1 MNVHG
6 KRAHFLLGIFVMST
20 DISPE
25 QTIVLAKIR
34 HIEELERLDTCI
46 QFVESIGQ
54 IIHQVQAERGASC
67 LYLASAGKRFAPERA
82 DIISHNQATEAGFR
96 QALQQHL
103 HLDLLTDARQLTL
116 ISWILL
122 GLDQLTSLRHQVTL
136 QKISFADCI
145 ESYSRLISSL
155 IALIFEISDS
165 SVNSKISTCL
175 LTLYN
180 LVQTKEFAGQE
191 RAVGS
196 YIYGSGSV
204 QLAHQQRLLELIDQQ
219 DRHIELFCQF
229 GNEELRTAWDSL
241 QATAPY
247 RQHQQL
253 RARLTTA
260 KEHQP
265 LKPSDADIWFD
276 LCTQKQTSIWQL
288 QCVLIQK
295 MHDMLEVLTHK
306 ARHDLEYTQEYLQ
319 AISAK
324 ATPSTTLDGTFFNLS
339 IPVESAFSFQAH
351 DSAQA
356 YPMAS
361 MISLLQQ
368 QSRQIADME
377 SELSDTRKALS
388 ERKQIERAK
397 GLLMSK
403 LGIDEM
409 EAYKTLRNLAMEQ
422 KRKIIDVA
430 ENILTQQKSPS

>member
-1 MNVHG
+1 MN
-6 KRAHFLLGIFVMST
+6 T

-25 QTIVLAKIR
+25 QTIILAKIR

-46 QFVESIGQ
+46 QFVEGIGE
-54 IIHQVQAERGASC
+54 IIHQLQAERGASC
-67 LYLASAGKRFAPERA
+67 LYLASTGKRFAPERA
-82 DIISHNQATEAGFR
+82 EIILHNQQAEAGFR

-103 HLDLLTDARQLTL
+103 HLDVLTDARQLTL
-116 ISWILL
+116 ISWVLL

-180 LVQTKEFAGQE
+180 LVQAKEFAGQE

-196 YIYGSGSV
+196 YIFGSGSL
-204 QLAHQQRLLELIDQQ
+204 QLPHQQRLLELIAQQ
-219 DRHIELFCQF
+219 DRHVELFCQF
-229 GNEELRTAWDSL
+229 GNDGLRESWQQL
-241 QATAPY
+241 QASGPFQ
-247 RQHQQL
+247 QHQQY
-253 RARLTTA
+253 RAKLTSA
-260 KEHQP
+260 KDQQP
-265 LKPSDADIWFD
+265 LQPSDADVWFD
-276 LCTQKQTSIWQL
+276 LCTQKQINIWQL
-288 QCVLIQK
+288 QCQLIQK
-295 MHDMLEVLTHK
+295 MRDMLEVLAHK
-306 ARHDLEYTQEYLQ
+306 AKHDLEYTQEYLQ
-319 AISAK
+319 AITAK
-324 ATPSTTLDGTFFNLS
+324 ASPGATLDSTFFNLA

-361 MISLLQQ
+361 MFNLLQQ

-430 ENILTQQKSPS
+430 ENILTHQKLPS

>member
-1 MNVHG
+1 
-6 KRAHFLLGIFVMST
+6 MST
-20 DISPE
+20 NISPE

-46 QFVESIGQ
+46 QFVERIGQ
-54 IIHQVQAERGASC
+54 IIHQLQAERGASC

-82 DIISHNQATEAGFR
+82 DIIIQNQETEAAFR

-103 HLDLLTDARQLTL
+103 HLDLLADARQLTL

-122 GLDQLTSLRHQVTL
+122 GFDQLTTLRHQVTL

-145 ESYSRLISSL
+145 ESYNRLISSL

-196 YIYGSGSV
+196 YIFGSGSV
-204 QLAHQQRLLELIDQQ
+204 QLAHQQRLLELIAQQ
-219 DRHIELFCQF
+219 VRHTELFCQF
-229 GNEELRTAWDSL
+229 GNEGLRASWEQLEASSL
-241 QATAPY
+241 Y

-253 RARLTTA
+253 RNKLTSA
-260 KEHQP
+260 KDQQA
-265 LKPSDADIWFD
+265 LKPSDADIWFE

-288 QCVLIQK
+288 QCELIQK
-295 MHDMLEVLTHK
+295 MHDMLAGLAQK
-306 ARHDLEYTQEYLQ
+306 AKHDLEYTQQYLQ
-319 AISAK
+319 AITAK
-324 ATPSTTLDGTFFNLS
+324 ASPNPTLDGTFFNLS
-339 IPVESAFSFQAH
+339 IPVESALSFHAH

-368 QSRQIADME
+368 QSRQIAVME
-377 SELSDTRKALS
+377 SELSDTRKALA

-397 GLLMSK
+397 GLLMTQ

-422 KRKIIDVA
+422 KRKIVDVA
-430 ENILTQQKSPS
+430 ENILAQQKLPS